1 MSRTTTIPRSVGTPA
16 RTSPGSASESRWE
29 PRTNPSE
36 AVGLAAAVEKYL
48 AGLVVPQGRYA
59 GEPFTVLPWQSRFI
73 AGAFKDGVLDS
84 ALSMGRG
91 GGKTTFCAGLLAAT
105 VDLDGP
111 LNSKNAESLLVASS
125 FGQATIAF
133 RHVLRML
140 APTLERYPALLRV
153 RDSQNMA
160 TIQNRDTGALLRCV
174 GSDPRRL
181 HGAAP
186 ILILGDELAQWPPN
200 QIDRMLAALDTSR
213 GKIPECRMLWIGT
226 RPSNEDHPF
235 EKMLAG
241 GADYRQV
248 HKADKG
254 KHDPFK
260 LATWRRAN
268 PSLEYLPDLKS
279 TLKKEAARAK
289 KDADKLASFEALRL
303 NMGTA
308 DVIESY
314 VLGPDAWKDILGQEA
329 APTGPWALGIDL
341 GENAAMSAAAAYWP
355 ETGRLECLAVFPERP
370 SLLERG
376 QRDGVGPLYERLA
389 ARGELHQAG
398 DLVASVPGLLDLV
411 LDTWGAPTIIVCD
424 TWREAKLRESLYAMN
439 FPGNGDLELRRNG
452 PRDGSEDLRNFRDA
466 CLSDGVK
473 PADSLLLTSAIAS
486 ARTITDA
493 SGNTRLATG
502 TQAGRRTTTR
512 DDALAAAILAVSAGW
527 KRRTIPL
534 YGRYETPV

>member
-1 MSRTTTIPRSVGTPA
+1 MLSVGTPVSVHSHNP
-16 RTSPGSASESRWE
+16 RESRWE
-29 PRTNPSE
+29 PKRNPSE
-36 AVGLAAAVEKYL
+36 APGLAEAVESYL
-48 AGLVVPQGRYA
+48 AGLVVPQGRFA
-59 GEPFTVLPWQSRFI
+59 GEPFPVLPWQSRFI
-73 AGAFKDGVLDS
+73 VGAFRPGVLDA
-84 ALSMGRG
+84 ALSLGRG
-91 GGKTTFCAGLLAAT
+91 NGKTTLCAGLLAAT

-111 LNSKNAESLLVASS
+111 LNSTNAGSLLVASS
-125 FGQATIAF
+125 FSQATIAF
-133 RHVLRML
+133 RHILRML
-140 APTLERYPALLRV
+140 EPTLERHPRLLRV

-160 TIQNRDTGALLRCV
+160 TIQNRDTGALLRCC

-226 RPSNEDHPF
+226 RPASEDHPF

-260 LATWRRAN
+260 LATWRKAN
-268 PSLEYLPDLKS
+268 PSLEYLPDLKA
-279 TLKKEAARAK
+279 TIKKEAARAK
-289 KDADKLASFEALRL
+289 KDPDRLASFEALRL

-308 DVIESY
+308 DVIEQY
-314 VLGPDAWKDILGQEA
+314 VLGPDAWAEIGGQEA
-329 APTGPWALGIDL
+329 ERKGPWALGVDC
-341 GENAAMSAAAAYWP
+341 GENAAMTAAAAYWP
-355 ETGRLECLAVFPERP
+355 ETGRLECLAVFPIRP
-370 SLLERG
+370 GLLERG

-389 ARGELHQAG
+389 ARGELTQAG
-398 DLVASVPGLLDLV
+398 DLVASIPGLLDLV
-411 LDTWGAPTIIVCD
+411 LDRWGVPTIITCD
-424 TWREAKLRESLYAMN
+424 TWKEAKLRECLGAMN
-439 FPGNGDLELRRNG
+439 FPGDGGLELRRNG
-452 PRDGSEDLRNFRDA
+452 PKDGSEDLRNFRDA
-466 CLSDGVK
+466 CLSGGVK
-473 PADSLLLTSAIAS
+473 PADSLLLTSALAS

-512 DDALAAAILAVSAGW
+512 DDAVAAAILAVSAGW

>member
-1 MSRTTTIPRSVGTPA
+1 MSRTTTIPCSVGTPA
-16 RTSPGSASESRWE
+16 PSALRDGRESRWE
-29 PRTNPSE
+29 PGRNPSE
-36 AVGLAAAVEKYL
+36 APGLAEAVEKYL
-48 AGLVVPQGRYA
+48 AGLVVPQGRFA
-59 GEPFTVLPWQSRFI
+59 GEPFPVLPWQSRFV
-73 AGAFKDGVLDS
+73 AGAFKDGVLDA
-84 ALSMGRG
+84 ALSLGRG
-91 GGKTTFCAGLLAAT
+91 NGKTTLCAGLLAAT

-140 APTLERYPALLRV
+140 EPTLERYPNLLRI

-213 GKIPECRMLWIGT
+213 GKIPGCRMLWIGT
-226 RPSNEDHPF
+226 RPASEDHPF

-241 GADYRQV
+241 AADYRQV

-260 LATWRRAN
+260 LATWRKAN

-279 TLKKEAARAK
+279 TIKKEAARAK
-289 KDADKLASFEALRL
+289 KDPDRLASFEALRL

-329 APTGPWALGIDL
+329 EPTGPWALGVDC
-341 GENAAMSAAAAYWP
+341 GENAAMTAASAYWP
-355 ETGRLECLAVFPERP
+355 DTGRLEALAVFPMRP
-370 SLLERG
+370 GLLERG

-389 ARGELHQAG
+389 DRGELTQAG
-398 DLVASVPGLLDLV
+398 DLVASIPGLLDLV
-411 LDTWGAPTIIVCD
+411 LDRWGAPTIIVCD
-424 TWREAKLRESLYAMN
+424 TWREAKLREALGAIN
-439 FPGNGDLELRRNG
+439 FPMAGFELRRNG
-452 PRDGSEDLRNFRDA
+452 PKDGSEDLRNFRDA
-466 CLSDGVK
+466 CLSGGVR
-473 PADSLLLTSAIAS
+473 PVDSLLLTSALAS

-493 SGNTRLATG
+493 SGNTRLAKG

-512 DDALAAAILAVSAGW
+512 DDAVAAAILAVSAGW
-527 KRRTIPL
+527 RRRTIPL
-534 YGRYETPV
+534 YGSYETPV

>member
-1 MSRTTTIPRSVGTPA
+1 MPSVGTPVSKDFENP
-16 RTSPGSASESRWE
+16 RESGWE
-29 PRTNPSE
+29 PNRNPSVALGLAE
-36 AVGLAAAVEKYL
+36 AVESYL
-48 AGLVVPQGRYA
+48 AGLVVPQGRFA
-59 GEPFTVLPWQSRFI
+59 GEPFPVLPWQSRFI
-73 AGAFKDGVLDS
+73 AGAFRDGVLDA

-111 LNSKNAESLLVASS
+111 LNSTNAESLLVASS

-140 APTLERYPALLRV
+140 APTLERYPNLLRV
-153 RDSQNMA
+153 RESQNMA
-160 TIQNRDTGALLRCV
+160 TVQNRDTGALLRCV

-213 GKIPECRMLWIGT
+213 GKIPGCRMLWIGT
-226 RPSNEDHPF
+226 RPASEDHPF

-248 HKADKG
+248 HQADKG

-260 LATWRRAN
+260 LASWRRAN
-268 PSLEYLPDLKS
+268 PSLDYLPDLKA
-279 TLKKEAARAK
+279 TIKKEAARAR

-314 VLGPDAWKDILGQEA
+314 VLGPDAWKEISGQEA
-329 APTGPWALGIDL
+329 ERSGPWALGVDC
-341 GENAAMSAAAAYWP
+341 GENAAMTAAAAYWP
-355 ETGRLECLAVFPERP
+355 ETGRLEALAVFPMRP
-370 SLLERG
+370 GLLERG

-389 ARGELHQAG
+389 ARGELTQAG
-398 DLVASVPGLLDLV
+398 DLVASIPGLLDLV
-411 LDTWGAPTIIVCD
+411 LDRWGVPTLIVCD
-424 TWREAKLRESLYAMN
+424 TWREAKLRESLGAIN
-439 FPGNGDLELRRNG
+439 FPDAGFELRRNG
-452 PRDGSEDLRNFRDA
+452 PKDGSEDLRNFRDA
-466 CLSDGVK
+466 CLSGGVR
-473 PADSLLLTSAIAS
+473 PADSLLLTSALAS

-493 SGNTRLATG
+493 SGNTRLAKG

-512 DDALAAAILAVSAGW
+512 DDAVAAAILAVSAGW

-534 YGRYETPV
+534 YGNYETPV

>member
-1 MSRTTTIPRSVGTPA
+1 MDPKR
-16 RTSPGSASESRWE
+16 
-29 PRTNPSE
+29 NPSE
-36 AVGLAAAVEKYL
+36 ALGLAEAVESYL
-48 AGLVVPQGRYA
+48 AGLVVPQGRFA
-59 GEPFTVLPWQSRFI
+59 GEPFPLLPWQSRFV
-73 AGAFKDGVLDS
+73 AGAFRDGVLDAS
-84 ALSMGRG
+84 LSLGRG
-91 GGKTTFCAGLLAAT
+91 NGKTTLCAGLLAAT

-111 LNSKNAESLLVASS
+111 LNSTNAESLLVASS

-140 APTLERYPALLRV
+140 APTLERYPQLLRV

-186 ILILGDELAQWPPN
+186 ILILGDDLAQWPPN

-213 GKIPECRMLWIGT
+213 GKIPGCRMLWIGT
-226 RPSNEDHPF
+226 RPASEDHPF
-235 EKMLAG
+235 EKMLVG

-268 PSLEYLPDLKS
+268 PSIDHLPNLFA
-279 TLKKEAARAK
+279 TIKKEAER
-289 KDADKLASFEALRL
+289 R
-303 NMGTA
+303 
-308 DVIESY
+308 
-314 VLGPDAWKDILGQEA
+314 
-329 APTGPWALGIDL
+329 GPWALGVDC
-341 GENAAMSAAAAYWP
+341 GENAAMTAAAAYWP
-355 ETGRLECLAVFPERP
+355 ETGRLEALAVFPWRP
-370 SLLERG
+370 GLLERG

-389 ARGELHQAG
+389 ARGELTQAG
-398 DLVASVPGLLDLV
+398 DLVASIPGLLDLV
-411 LDTWGAPTIIVCD
+411 LDRWGAPTIIVCD
-424 TWREAKLRESLYAMN
+424 TWREAKLRESLGAIN
-439 FPGNGDLELRRNG
+439 FPMAGFELRRNG
-452 PRDGSEDLRNFRDA
+452 PKDGSEDLLNFRDA
-466 CLSDGVK
+466 CLSGGVR
-473 PADSLLLTSAIAS
+473 PADSLLLTSALAS

-493 SGNTRLATG
+493 TGNTRLAKG

-512 DDALAAAILAVSAGW
+512 DDAVAAAILAVSAGW

-534 YGRYETPV
+534 YGSYETPV

>member
-1 MSRTTTIPRSVGTPA
+1 MGPYIQSTKTA
-16 RTSPGSASESRWE
+16 
-29 PRTNPSE
+29 
-36 AVGLAAAVEKYL
+36 LLVEKYL
-48 AGLVVPQGRYA
+48 AGLVMPQGRFA
-59 GEPFTVLPWQSRFI
+59 GEPFSVLPWQSRFVS
-73 AGAFKDGVLDS
+73 GAFRDGVLDA
-84 ALSMGRG
+84 ALSVARG
-91 GGKTTFCAGLLAAT
+91 NGKTTLCAGLLAAT

-111 LNSKNAESLLVASS
+111 LNEPNAESLLVASS

-140 APTLERYPALLRV
+140 APTLERYPKLLRV

-160 TIQNRDTGALLRCV
+160 VITNRQTGAMLRCV
-174 GSDPRRL
+174 GSDPKRL

-213 GKIPECRMLWIGT
+213 GKIPGCRMLWIGT
-226 RPSNEDHPF
+226 RPAHEDHPF

-241 GADYRQV
+241 AADYRQV

-260 LATWRRAN
+260 LSTWRRAN
-268 PSLEYLPDLKS
+268 PSLEYLPDLKA
-279 TLKKEAARAK
+279 TIKREAARAK

-308 DVIESY
+308 DVIEQY
-314 VLGPDAWKDILGQEA
+314 VLGPDAWAEIGGQEA
-329 APTGPWALGIDL
+329 ERTGPWALGVDC
-341 GENAAMSAAAAYWP
+341 GENAAMTAAAAYWP
-355 ETGRLECLAVFPERP
+355 ETGRLECLAVFPMRP
-370 SLLERG
+370 GLLERG
-376 QRDGVGPLYERLA
+376 QRDGVGPLYERIA
-389 ARGELHQAG
+389 ARGELTQAG
-398 DLVASVPGLLDLV
+398 DLVASIPGLLDLV
-411 LDTWGAPTIIVCD
+411 LDRWGVPTIIVCD

-439 FPGNGDLELRRNG
+439 FPDAGFELRRNG
-452 PRDGSEDLRNFRDA
+452 PKDGSEDLRNFRDA
-466 CLSDGVK
+466 CLSGGVR
-473 PADSLLLTSAIAS
+473 PADSLLLTSALAS

-512 DDALAAAILAVSAGW
+512 DDAIAAAILAVSAGW
-527 KRRTIPL
+527 KRRTIPM
-534 YGRYETPV
+534 YSRYETPV

>member
-1 MSRTTTIPRSVGTPA
+1 MPNVETPV
-16 RTSPGSASESRWE
+16 SKDSHNPQGSWWE
-29 PRTNPSE
+29 PGTNPSLAE
-36 AVGLAAAVEKYL
+36 AVESYL
-48 AGLVVPQGRYA
+48 ARLVVPQGRFA
-59 GEPFTVLPWQSRFI
+59 GQPFPVLPWQSRFV
-73 AGAFKDGVLDS
+73 AGAFRDGVLDA
-84 ALSMGRG
+84 ALSLGRG
-91 GGKTTFCAGLLAAT
+91 NGKTTLCAGLLAAT

-140 APTLERYPALLRV
+140 EPTLERYPRLLRV

-160 TIQNRDTGALLRCV
+160 TIQNRETGALLRCC
-174 GSDPRRL
+174 GSDPKRL

-186 ILILGDELAQWPPN
+186 ILVLGDELAQWPGN
-200 QIDRMLAALDTSR
+200 MIDRMLAALDTSR
-213 GKIPECRMLWIGT
+213 GKIPNCRMLWIGT
-226 RPSNEDHPF
+226 RPASEDHPF

-248 HKADKG
+248 HQAEKG

-260 LATWRRAN
+260 VSTWRKAN
-268 PSLEYLPDLKS
+268 PSLEYLPDLKA
-279 TLKKEAARAK
+279 TIKKEAARAK
-289 KDADKLASFEALRL
+289 KDADRLASFEALRL

-329 APTGPWALGIDL
+329 ERSGPWALGVDC
-341 GENAAMSAAAAYWP
+341 GENAAMTAAAAYWP
-355 ETGRLECLAVFPERP
+355 ETGRLECLAVFPMRP
-370 SLLERG
+370 GLLERG

-389 ARGELHQAG
+389 ARGELTQAG
-398 DLVASVPGLLDLV
+398 DLVASIPGLLDLV
-411 LDTWGAPTIIVCD
+411 LDRWGVPTIIVCD
-424 TWREAKLRESLYAMN
+424 TWKEARLRECLGAMN
-439 FPGNGDLELRRNG
+439 FPAAGLELRRNG
-452 PRDGSEDLRNFRDA
+452 PKDGSEDLRNFRDA

-473 PADSLLLTSAIAS
+473 PADSLLLTSAISS

-512 DDALAAAILAVSAGW
+512 DDAVAAAILAVSAGW

-534 YGRYETPV
+534 YGSYETPV